1 MTAVAMNAVAMNAAV
16 MNAGAVDGLERF
28 AGMLGLAFLR
38 YLPPIA
44 LAALSPL
51 NWAPPLVRIAL
62 AMALAWM
69 TVLAMPVDSWSAMPT
84 QPMGWIAA
92 ALVELSIGFV
102 FGLVV
107 MMPQAALHLSGWLV
121 DVQAGLSAAA
131 IFNPGGQGDMQS
143 MIGTALMLLG
153 TVLFFTLDLHLELY
167 RALVAST
174 AVLPVG
180 GAGLRLDAEAFFGLL
195 GGSFLL
201 GLMIVAPV
209 MLGLFAVDVGVAYA
223 TRSMP
228 QANVYFLML
237 PLKIVVALLLLV
249 ATLPFVPAL
258 MGRLFRDAFAR
269 APAILGG

>member
-38 YLPPIA
+38 YLPSIA

-258 MGRLFRDAFAR
+258 MGRLFREAFAR

>member
-1 MTAVAMNAVAMNAAV
+1 MNAVAV
-16 MNAGAVDGLERF
+16 EGLERF
-28 AGMLGLAFLR
+28 VGMLGLAFLR

-51 NWAPPLVRIAL
+51 NWAPPLIRIAL

-69 TVLAMPVDSWSAMPT
+69 TVLAMPLDSWSVMPT
-84 QPMGWIAA
+84 QPMGWIVA
-92 ALVELSIGFV
+92 ALIELSIGFV

-107 MMPQAALHLSGWLV
+107 MMPQAALHLSGWIV

-143 MIGTALMLLG
+143 MIGTGLMLLA

-180 GAGLRLDAEAFFGLL
+180 GAGLHLDAEAFFGLI
-195 GGSFLL
+195 GSSFLL
-201 GLMIVAPV
+201 ALMIVAPV